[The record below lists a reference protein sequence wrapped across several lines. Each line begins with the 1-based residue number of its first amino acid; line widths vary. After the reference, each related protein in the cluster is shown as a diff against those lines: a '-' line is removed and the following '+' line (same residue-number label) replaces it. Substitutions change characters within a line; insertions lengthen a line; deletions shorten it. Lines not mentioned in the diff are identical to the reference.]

1 MLNGKYY
8 TIYDVNHLP
17 EEMKLDKLN
26 CKTVGNILAFF
37 TRYCALSNHYQCT
50 FVGDGMEFSSVEQ
63 YLMFQKAKKFED
75 DRMADT
81 IMTND
86 DPSEVKALG
95 KKISNFNFLV
105 WKEVRDTH
113 MRKAVKAKFDQ
124 NLDLQA
130 YLKGTGDKIL
140 VEANPNDVYWGAG
153 RSIHNSDIW
162 DETKWMGENMLG
174 KVLSE
179 YRDQLME

>member
-1 MLNGKYY
+1 
-8 TIYDVNHLP
+8 
-17 EEMKLDKLN
+17 
-26 CKTVGNILAFF
+26 
-37 TRYCALSNHYQCT
+37 
-50 FVGDGMEFSSVEQ
+50 
-63 YLMFQKAKKFED
+63 
-75 DRMADT
+75 MADT

-124 NLDLQA
+124 NPDLQA
-130 YLKGTGDKIL
+130 YLKGTSDKIL

-153 RSIHNSDIW
+153 LSIHDSDIW
-162 DETKWMGENMLG
+162 DETKWRGENMLG

-179 YRDQLME
+179 YHDHLRE